1 MSRAGGGVYPGFWLF
16 AAPDMVFSPFLVIL
30 HICTQFLLRSPAF
43 TLWSL
48 LVLLHGGSLW
58 PFGTSCPTEQNSWG
72 QMESTW
78 GSAVVWP
85 IAPLSD
91 TDKNRPCSRECH
103 PQLSA
108 PSPAPTPPGDG
119 VRPSRETPEP
129 CSPPLP
135 FLQRGH
141 RLHAQFSRPAS
152 QLRLP
157 ARLLRTGILLKNF
170 LSPGVV
176 GFPGAG
182 QHCQESEKGKAS
194 ARLRHR
200 GCRRTAQFPSKPVP
214 NLWGSASLWTSVHRR
229 DPPLLCLRPLGSHGK
244 LWDARIEGGTFDQ
257 ESHFPSSAEHGPHGL
272 LPKRARSE
280 IPGNWVWW
288 EVSNL

>member
-1 MSRAGGGVYPGFWLF
+1 MEGLSDPLGQVVPLNRTHEARWRARGGARLF
-16 AAPDMVFSPFLVIL
+16 D
-30 HICTQFLLRSPAF
+30 Q
-43 TLWSL
+43 SL
-48 LVLLHGGSLW
+48 L
-58 PFGTSCPTEQNSWG
+58 
-72 QMESTW
+72 
-78 GSAVVWP
+78 
-85 IAPLSD
+85 LSD
-91 TDKNRPCSRECH
+91 TDKNHPCSRECH

-141 RLHAQFSRPAS
+141 RLHARFSRPAS

-200 GCRRTAQFPSKPVP
+200 GCRRMAQFPSKPVP
-214 NLWGSASLWTSVHRR
+214 NL
-229 DPPLLCLRPLGSHGK
+229 
-244 LWDARIEGGTFDQ
+244 
-257 ESHFPSSAEHGPHGL
+257 
-272 LPKRARSE
+272 
-280 IPGNWVWW
+280 
-288 EVSNL
+288 

>member
-1 MSRAGGGVYPGFWLF
+1 MRPDGEHVGERGCLTNRSFERHGQKPSLQQGGP
-16 AAPDMVFSPFLVIL
+16 
-30 HICTQFLLRSPAF
+30 
-43 TLWSL
+43 
-48 LVLLHGGSLW
+48 
-58 PFGTSCPTEQNSWG
+58 
-72 QMESTW
+72 
-78 GSAVVWP
+78 
-85 IAPLSD
+85 
-91 TDKNRPCSRECH
+91 

-141 RLHAQFSRPAS
+141 RLHARFSRPAS

-200 GCRRTAQFPSKPVP
+200 GCRRMAQFPSKPVP
-214 NLWGSASLWTSVHRR
+214 NL
-229 DPPLLCLRPLGSHGK
+229 
-244 LWDARIEGGTFDQ
+244 
-257 ESHFPSSAEHGPHGL
+257 
-272 LPKRARSE
+272 
-280 IPGNWVWW
+280 
-288 EVSNL
+288 